1 MVDAIGNKKTGNG
14 GASSSGSIVR
24 QPNEMILI
32 SKDELLDILKNLEGV
47 KRKLQ
52 GKLNIQA

>member
-1 MVDAIGNKKTGNG
+1 MVDETGSKQTNNG
-14 GASSSGSIVR
+14 GNSSSRSIVR

-47 KRKLQ
+47 KRKIQ
-52 GKLNIQA
+52 RKLNIQA